1 MDREALDRY
10 VDRSEELIEASPQMD
25 EQNTRAKL
33 VDPLVREVLGWD
45 LYSTEVELEY
55 PIQMGSSR
63 TKVDYALLLEGAP
76 AAFIE
81 AKGCDTTLTERHENQ
96 LRSYMQQQWVDWG
109 LLTNGAV
116 LKLFK
121 LRKSEDQPSVE
132 LLGESE
138 VSGLRQHSWLVR
150 TLSKE
155 SIRSGDAEG
164 IYRSVERRRKAV
176 SQLTQH
182 KDEIADELLE
192 VLRDHVGDSIAREVE
207 SETKTFIDDLV
218 DGLSNGELSGVEETP
233 RATSAV
239 SKPDPE
245 SRSTAPE
252 VQGES
257 TEDEYVVAFGGDGDG
272 QSYRAATQSDAMA
285 KAVDHLISEHE
296 LIERLPSFP
305 YTPGKKHTILNDA
318 PKHSNGERMKL
329 FQELNDGYYVFTS
342 LNKESKKRYV
352 RRFAETCDVEV
363 RFGGAW

>member
-10 VDRSEELIEASPQMD
+10 VDRSVELVDSSPQMD

-63 TKVDYALLLEGAP
+63 TKVDYALLMEGSP
-76 AAFIE
+76 AVFIE
-81 AKGCDTTLTERHENQ
+81 AKGCDTALTERHENQ

-109 LLTNGAV
+109 LLTNGVV
-116 LKLFK
+116 LELFK

-138 VSGLRQHSWLVR
+138 VAEPRRHSWLVR

-182 KDEIADELLE
+182 KDEIADELLQ
-192 VLRDHVGDSIAREVE
+192 VLSERVGDSIAREAE
-207 SETKTFIDDLV
+207 SETKSFIDELTRS
-218 DGLSNGELSGVEETP
+218 LSNGEPSGVE
-233 RATSAV
+233 RTSEPGSTAAE
-239 SKPDPE
+239 SDRDRNQKLRRS
-245 SRSTAPE
+245 SRSRTR
-252 VQGES
+252 GRRRTS
-257 TEDEYVVAFGGDGDG
+257 TSSRSARTGAGRPIVLLH
-272 QSYRAATQSDAMA
+272 RAMQWPKPWT
-285 KAVDHLISEHE
+285 ISS
-296 LIERLPSFP
+296 RN
-305 YTPGKKHTILNDA
+305 TN
-318 PKHSNGERMKL
+318 
-329 FQELNDGYYVFTS
+329 
-342 LNKESKKRYV
+342 
-352 RRFAETCDVEV
+352 
-363 RFGGAW
+363 

>member
-10 VDRSEELIEASPQMD
+10 VDRSVGLVSASPQMD

-63 TKVDYALLLEGAP
+63 TKVDYALLIEGSP

-81 AKGCDTTLTERHENQ
+81 AKGCDTALTEHHENQ

-109 LLTNGAV
+109 LLTNGVV
-116 LKLFK
+116 LELFK
-121 LRKSEDQPSVE
+121 LRKSEDQPSVD

-138 VSGLRQHSWLVR
+138 VADLRRQSWLVR

-164 IYRSVERRRKAV
+164 IYRSVERRREAV

-182 KDEIADELLE
+182 KEEIADELLG
-192 VLRDHVGDSIAREVE
+192 VLSERVGDSIAREAE
-207 SETKTFIDDLV
+207 SETKAFIDDLV
-218 DGLSNGELSGVEETP
+218 ESLSNDELSGVERVAEP
-233 RATSAV
+233 A
-239 SKPDPE
+239 
-245 SRSTAPE
+245 STALKRNEPDD
-252 VQGES
+252 GM
-257 TEDEYVVAFGGDGDG
+257 TENEYVVAFGKDRKEA
-272 QSYRAATQSDAMA
+272 SYRSTTQSDAMA
-285 KAVDHLISEHE
+285 KAVDHLVSEHD

-318 PKHSNGERMKL
+318 PEHSNGERMKL

-352 RRFAETCDVEV
+352 RRFAEACGVEV
-363 RFGGAW
+363 RFDGAW